1 MSVHIRGIGPDGQWL
16 TKAERFHP
24 MTCPNR
30 GDGEHVDREG
40 YDLGELVWDAARNA
54 HVCRDCDY
62 TQGDVMSVQAKR
74 HQAASA
80 IARLEAWKSASKH
93 RGCSVY
99 HTDSYDSTGWCCS
112 LAEGVGDTARRVN
125 LISGPVDDW
134 GYSMASTINRALDAW
149 EAGA

>member
-16 TKAERFHP
+16 TKAERND
-24 MTCPNR
+24 MS
-30 GDGEHVDREG
+30 GD
-40 YDLGELVWDAARNA
+40 
-54 HVCRDCDY
+54 
-62 TQGDVMSVQAKR
+62 
-74 HQAASA
+74 A

-125 LISGPVDDW
+125 LISGPDDDW
-134 GYSMASTINRALDAW
+134 GYSMTETINRALDAW